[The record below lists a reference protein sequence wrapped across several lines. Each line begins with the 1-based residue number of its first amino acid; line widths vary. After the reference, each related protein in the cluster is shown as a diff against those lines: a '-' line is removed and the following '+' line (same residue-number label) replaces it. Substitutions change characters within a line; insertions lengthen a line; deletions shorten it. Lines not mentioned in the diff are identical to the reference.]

1 MTEAQDMIEL
11 LWQISQN
18 DTLIDLLQASRDTE
32 RVAGAIPTKPL
43 PDERRVVQR
52 LASNH
57 EAHWSRLASPSPL
70 LSRPFSYIFHLL
82 DRVNGVAMS
91 TSVAADDRLAEHSP
105 TQPSNTHRVE
115 RAHIHTSQ
123 TYSLQKERTLKWKRW
138 LSGRKIHK
146 IV

>member
-57 EAHWSRLASPSPL
+57 QAHWSRLASPSPL

-91 TSVAADDRLAEHSP
+91 TSVAADERLAEHSYATFQHP
-105 TQPSNTHRVE
+105 PIWTSTPYTLLK
-115 RAHIHTSQ
+115 HIH
-123 TYSLQKERTLKWKRW
+123 YKKKELWSEKDDYLEEKFI
-138 LSGRKIHK
+138 K
-146 IV
+146 

>member
-57 EAHWSRLASPSPL
+57 QAHWSRLASPSPL

-91 TSVAADDRLAEHSP
+91 TSVAADERLAEHSP
-105 TQPSNTHRVE
+105 TQPSNTHRFE
-115 RAHIHTSQ
+115 RAHHTHFSNIFI
-123 TYSLQKERTLKWKRW
+123 TKRKNFEVKKMIIWKKN
-138 LSGRKIHK
+138 S
-146 IV
+146 